1 MKNKFVLAV
10 LAVVLIMALVSL
22 ALPGMTPIGA
32 IGIGEEVATTAA
44 IDLPTATP
52 QSGAVFLQNGTPAPA
67 TTSAGIFMLIV
78 LGASLVI
85 IAVVLRRGLNFTNDT
100 VISPRSMFDRFTEGA
115 DKGWRPRDC
124 ILPAAA

>member
-22 ALPGMTPIGA
+22 ALPGMTPMAAFGT
-32 IGIGEEVATTAA
+32 GDEVATAAA
-44 IDLPTATP
+44 IDLPAATP
-52 QSGAVFLQNGTPAPA
+52 QSGAVSIIDGNTAPA

-100 VISPRSMFDRFTEGA
+100 VISPRSMFNRFTEGA